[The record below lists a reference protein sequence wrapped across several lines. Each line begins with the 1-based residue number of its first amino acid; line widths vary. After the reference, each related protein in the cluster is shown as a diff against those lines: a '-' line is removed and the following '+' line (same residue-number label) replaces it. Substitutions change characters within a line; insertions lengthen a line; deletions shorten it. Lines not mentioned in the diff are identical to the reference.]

1 MNNVIAQLRISLMA
15 TLALAVILC
24 GIYPLTVWV
33 VAQGLFPAHANA
45 PLVKGNGMTLGSTL
59 VGQRFPS
66 PKYFHPRPSAAGQGY
81 DATGSGGS
89 NLGPLSKK
97 LVETVRQRA
106 EEFRGEND
114 LPAGTQV
121 PADAVTASASGLD
134 PHISLKNAL
143 VQARRVA
150 GARGLSE
157 DFVLQQIKL
166 HTEGRDV
173 GILGEPRINVLML
186 NLALDGTPVTMAATS
201 SGRD

>member
-1 MNNVIAQLRISLMA
+1 MNNVIAQLRISLVA

-33 VAQGLFPAHANA
+33 VAQGLFPTHANGS
-45 PLVKGNGMTLGSTL
+45 LVKGNGTILGSSL
-59 VGQRFPS
+59 IGQRFTS

-134 PHISLKNAL
+134 PHISPAAAEYQVL
-143 VQARRVA
+143 RVA
-150 GARGLSE
+150 RVRGLDPTAVRGLIAE
-157 DFVLQQIKL
+157 
-166 HTEGRDV
+166 HTQGRQFGV
-173 GILGEPRINVLML
+173 LGEPRVNVLEL
-186 NLALDGTPVTMAATS
+186 NLALDALSP
-201 SGRD
+201 